1 MFFSSQPVLALSVQ
15 YHAACLNINGFDYS
29 ITSVVHC
36 GNLFEGLLLLLLVQS
51 SKSEPRDLLVV
62 LPLLRIKPM
71 ADAPA
76 AGARRRKQDLPRRSE
91 EAERMKEDLLLVV
104 VEKEEEKRHVSIY

>member
-76 AGARRRKQDLPRRSE
+76 AGARRRKQDL
-91 EAERMKEDLLLVV
+91 LL
-104 VEKEEEKRHVSIY
+104 EEEKRHVSIY

>member
-1 MFFSSQPVLALSVQ
+1 MSVQ

-71 ADAPA
+71 EDAPA
-76 AGARRRKQDLPRRSE
+76 AGARRRKQDL
-91 EAERMKEDLLLVV
+91 LVVVVVV
-104 VEKEEEKRHVSIY
+104 VEKVEEKRHVSIY